1 MQYMGGKSRIAR
13 QIAGFITPLTGG
25 GGVAH
30 ICKPVLR

>member
-25 GGVAH
+25 VAH